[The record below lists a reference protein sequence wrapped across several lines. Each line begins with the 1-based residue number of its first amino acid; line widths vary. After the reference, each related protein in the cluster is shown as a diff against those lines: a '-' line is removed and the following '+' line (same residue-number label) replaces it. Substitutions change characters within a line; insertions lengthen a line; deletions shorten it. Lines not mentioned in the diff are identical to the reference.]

1 MDHPDGIQAREAIAL
16 AKNRIQLTDFELGE
30 YSNSS
35 SVRFDKIL
43 RFSTIGPTKAG
54 WMTKTKGIWRIT
66 EDGRTAYSAFGD
78 PGDFMREASRLYL
91 VWKRA
96 QPSEDEVDSQS
107 IDESVASATLEEA
120 EEISLDGDPRIS
132 EANAAIRVP
141 RFGSRA
147 FDRNGLPRFVGS
159 PSREGPW
166 ARHRCVYRSPRG
178 RRPPNQ
184 DPGSPTQRLEDNF
197 RRSEVLS
204 RCLK

>member
-1 MDHPDGIQAREAIAL
+1 MAEVTRERTGEIIRAVFEILMDHPDGIQAREAIAL

-91 VWKRA
+91 GPWKRA
-96 QPSEDEVDSQS
+96 QPSERMRSILKVLTSQW
-107 IDESVASATLEEA
+107 
-120 EEISLDGDPRIS
+120 
-132 EANAAIRVP
+132 RVP
-141 RFGSRA
+141 PSKR
-147 FDRNGLPRFVGS
+147 PRS
-159 PSREGPW
+159 QL
-166 ARHRCVYRSPRG
+166 G
-178 RRPPNQ
+178 RRSKNI
-184 DPGSPTQRLEDNF
+184 
-197 RRSEVLS
+197 
-204 RCLK
+204 